1 MMNYNNNN
9 IVLCGNSIE
18 DLENGLVALKSALA
32 TGAVMGVGGSS
43 IEEVEAGLDGLRQMV
58 GEPACPY
65 QYDCATC
72 DECECNNWDDEDE
85 DDEDYDPWAD
95 ELDEIEDD
103 DYEDEDED
111 EDEGD
116 PDEELPEA
124 VKAVLSAIIAGL
136 IDL

>member
-18 DLENGLVALKSALA
+18 DLENGLIALKSALA

-43 IEEVEAGLDGLRQMV
+43 VAEVEAGLDGLRQMV
-58 GEPACPY
+58 GAPECPY
-65 QYDCATC
+65 HYDCATC
-72 DECECNNWDDEDE
+72 DECEDE

-103 DYEDEDED
+103 EDYEDED

-116 PDEELPEA
+116 PAEELPEA
-124 VKAVLSAIIAGL
+124 VRAVLSAIIAGL

>member
-18 DLENGLVALKSALA
+18 DLENGLIALKSALA

-43 IEEVEAGLDGLRQMV
+43 VAEVEAGLDGLRQMV
-58 GEPACPY
+58 GADSCECPY

-72 DECECNNWDDEDE
+72 DHCECEDE
-85 DDEDYDPWAD
+85 DDYDPWAD

-103 DYEDEDED
+103 DYEDEDEE
-111 EDEGD
+111 EDEED
-116 PDEELPEA
+116 SDEELPEA

>member
-43 IEEVEAGLDGLRQMV
+43 VAEVEAGLDGLRQMV
-58 GEPACPY
+58 GADSCECPY
-65 QYDCATC
+65 HYDCAIC
-72 DECECNNWDDEDE
+72 DECECEDWDEEDE

-103 DYEDEDED
+103 EDYEDEDEG
-111 EDEGD
+111 E
-116 PDEELPEA
+116 PAEELPEA

>member
-43 IEEVEAGLDGLRQMV
+43 VAEVEAGLDGLCQMV
-58 GEPACPY
+58 GADSCECPY
-65 QYDCATC
+65 NYDCATC
-72 DECECNNWDDEDE
+72 DYCECEDE
-85 DDEDYDPWAD
+85 DDDDYDPWAD

-111 EDEGD
+111 EDEDD

-124 VKAVLSAIIAGL
+124 LRAVLSAIIAGL

>member
-1 MMNYNNNN
+1 MMNYNNN

-32 TGAVMGVGGSS
+32 TGAVMGIGGSS

-72 DECECNNWDDEDE
+72 DECECD

-95 ELDEIEDD
+95 ELDETEDD
-103 DYEDEDED
+103 DYEDED

-124 VKAVLSAIIAGL
+124 VKAVLSAIITGL

>member
-43 IEEVEAGLDGLRQMV
+43 VAEVEAGLDGLRQMV
-58 GEPACPY
+58 GADSCECPY

-72 DECECNNWDDEDE
+72 DECECE

-111 EDEGD
+111 EDEDD

-124 VKAVLSAIIAGL
+124 LRAVLSAIIAGL

>member
-43 IEEVEAGLDGLRQMV
+43 VAEVEAGLDGLRQMV
-58 GEPACPY
+58 GADSCECPY
-65 QYDCATC
+65 NYDCATC
-72 DECECNNWDDEDE
+72 DYCERE

>member
-43 IEEVEAGLDGLRQMV
+43 VAEVEAGLDGLRQMV
-58 GEPACPY
+58 GADACECPY
-65 QYDCATC
+65 NYDCATC
-72 DECECNNWDDEDE
+72 DECECEDWDED
-85 DDEDYDPWAD
+85 DYDPWAD
-95 ELDEIEDD
+95 ELDHAYDD
-103 DYEDEDED
+103 EDEDED
-111 EDEGD
+111 EDEDD

>member
-43 IEEVEAGLDGLRQMV
+43 IEEVKAGLDGLRQMV
-58 GEPACPY
+58 GSSECPY
-65 QYDCATC
+65 HYDCATC
-72 DECECNNWDDEDE
+72 DECECNNWD
-85 DDEDYDPWAD
+85 
-95 ELDEIEDD
+95 
-103 DYEDEDED
+103 D

>member
-43 IEEVEAGLDGLRQMV
+43 VAEVEAGLDGLRQMV
-58 GEPACPY
+58 GADSCECPY
-65 QYDCATC
+65 NYDCATC
-72 DECECNNWDDEDE
+72 DYCE